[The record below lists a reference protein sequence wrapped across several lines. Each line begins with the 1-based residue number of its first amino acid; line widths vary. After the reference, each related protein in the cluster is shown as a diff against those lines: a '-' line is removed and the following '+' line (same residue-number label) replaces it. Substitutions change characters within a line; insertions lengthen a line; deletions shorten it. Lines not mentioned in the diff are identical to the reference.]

1 MSRLFCLSQEAQHEQ
16 YVEND
21 HSTSGLVSTAC
32 SVHPSTGGSANDST
46 DGDYG
51 GGSDR
56 GSDRGSN
63 GSSDKAATA
72 APTEAATAAT
82 EAPQAAAEAAVTIDN
97 FAFSPQSLQVKV
109 GTTVTWTNN
118 QGATHTVTSDT
129 GAWDSGN
136 LSQGKSFSFTFT
148 KAGTFAYHC
157 AIHSSMTGTVEVT
170 P

>member
-1 MSRLFCLSQEAQHEQ
+1 M
-16 YVEND
+16 
-21 HSTSGLVSTAC
+21 
-32 SVHPSTGGSANDST
+32 HPSTGGSANDST
-46 DGDYG
+46 NGDYG

-56 GSDRGSN
+56 GSDRSA
-63 GSSDKAATA
+63 KPTEAATEAATA

-82 EAPQAAAEAAVTIDN
+82 EVPKAAAEAAVTIDN

-148 KAGTFAYHC
+148 TAGTFAYHC

>member
-1 MSRLFCLSQEAQHEQ
+1 MNTTLRTITVLAGLSLLLVACASAPAAAPAAAATPTMAVAVTEAPTE
-16 YVEND
+16 VP
-21 HSTSGLVSTAC
+21 G
-32 SVHPSTGGSANDST
+32 
-46 DGDYG
+46 
-51 GGSDR
+51 
-56 GSDRGSN
+56 
-63 GSSDKAATA
+63 ATA
-72 APTEAATAAT
+72 ATEAATEVPTEAATEVPTEAATAT
-82 EAPQAAAEAAVTIDN
+82 KEAPQVAAAATVTIDN

-118 QGATHTVTSDT
+118 QGTTHTVTSDT
-129 GAWDSGN
+129 GEWDSGN

>member
-1 MSRLFCLSQEAQHEQ
+1 M
-16 YVEND
+16 
-21 HSTSGLVSTAC
+21 
-32 SVHPSTGGSANDST
+32 
-46 DGDYG
+46 
-51 GGSDR
+51 
-56 GSDRGSN
+56 
-63 GSSDKAATA
+63 AATA
-72 APTEAATAAT
+72 TEAPTEAPTEAATEAPTEAATATIEAT
-82 EAPQAAAEAAVTIDN
+82 EAPKPAEQAAVTIDN

-118 QGATHTVTSDT
+118 QGTTHTVTSDT
-129 GAWDSGN
+129 GEWDSGN